1 LQDIDMSSD
10 GPNLENDL
18 RQLNATALDEA
29 LLERLEACAAGTWT
43 QLDPLEKEFEQ
54 RLRGISP
61 TALDAGLL
69 ARLETSVAAVP
80 FPTERPTIVHFPLRQ
95 KAVRSETGKRWWAAA
110 AAVALFGALAGWLL
124 PQQPGGQ
131 PLADTAK
138 EKPPGIQSAAV
149 PASQLVPAGYNC
161 GLSEASDEGVVWHS
175 DRKPH
180 RVLKFV
186 YRDRVTLKDA
196 AGRTYQVEQPRVEYL
211 LVPAKTD

>member
-1 LQDIDMSSD
+1 MSSD
-10 GPNLENDL
+10 GSSLENDL

-54 RLRGISP
+54 RLRAISP
-61 TALDAGLL
+61 SALDTGLL
-69 ARLETSVAAVP
+69 ARLETTLDAVP
-80 FPTERPTIVHFPLRQ
+80 FPSEAPRIVPFPVRQ
-95 KAVRSETGKRWWAAA
+95 SAPPRSSRNAWWAAA
-110 AAVALFGALAGWLL
+110 AAVALFGGLAGWLV
-124 PQQPGGQ
+124 PQRSAEQAV
-131 PLADTAK
+131 ADASQ
-138 EKPPGIQSAAV
+138 EKPPVIERAT

-161 GLSEASDEGVVWHS
+161 GLSEASDEGVIWHD
-175 DRKPH
+175 DRRPH

-196 AGRTYQVEQPRVEYL
+196 SGRTYQVEKPRVEYL